1 MEGLVRIACVVP
13 ETFVS
18 NPCKNSQ
25 EIIKYISACHKEK
38 ANITLFPELCV
49 TGYTCGDLFLT
60 SSLLKASN
68 EALCE
73 IAKATSKT
81 KGVYVVGAPMVID
94 GMLFDCAVVVSG
106 GKVCG
111 IVPKNNIPKN
121 QARWFCSARNL
132 ENKENHILSHI
143 FDKDIPVVTDGIFT
157 LSDNV
162 SFCVEIGEDAQS
174 PVSNSSYLT
183 LCGANIVLNLSATE
197 QSFTKNEKI
206 LSFAKQRSE
215 NLKCTYALCS
225 AGCGESTTDFVY
237 SGKSAVFELGEKLCE
252 NASPVDDGY
261 TIFADT
267 DTVKIQ
273 NIRLKDNV
281 FAQNVQDYVNL
292 VQRVE
297 IDANDSYDCDGA
309 NINISKTPFE
319 EAISDDMLY
328 DAFCIAAKGLEKRLR
343 VTGAKAV
350 IGVSGGLDST
360 LALLV
365 CAKAVK
371 DMGKDSKDVVGVTM
385 PCFGTSDRTYNN
397 AVALM
402 EKLGIEIKNIPI
414 KDAVRVHF
422 NDIGHSEDIHDLTY
436 ENAQA
441 RERTQVLMDIAGM
454 VGGLVVGTGDLSE
467 LCLGWCTYNAD
478 HMSMYGV
485 NSSIPKTLIPKILG
499 AVKNKGDFAGCE
511 DIIEDIMSTPIS
523 PELLPPDENGKI
535 NQKTEDLVG
544 PYILHDFFIYYYLK
558 YGFDKERISFYANKA
573 FADTFDSQTTEKWL
587 CKFFSRFMTQQYKR
601 SCQSDGVKVSDF
613 GISPRGDLVM
623 PSDADISM

>member
-1 MEGLVRIACVVP
+1 MEGLVRISCVVP

-18 NPCKNSQ
+18 NARKNAQ
-25 EIIKYISACHKEK
+25 EIIKYISACQREK
-38 ANITLFPELCV
+38 AHIVLFPELCV
-49 TGYTCGDLFLT
+49 TGYSCGDLFLT

-68 EALCE
+68 EALLE

-81 KGVYVVGAPMVID
+81 KGVYIVGAPLVID
-94 GMLFDCAVVVSG
+94 GMLFDCAIVISC

-111 IVPKNNIPKN
+111 IVPKNNISKN
-121 QARWFCSARNL
+121 QSRWFCSSRNL
-132 ENKENHILSHI
+132 ENKETHILSAY
-143 FDKDIPVVTDGIFT
+143 FDKNIPVVTDGIFSINNT
-157 LSDNV
+157 A
-162 SFCVEIGEDAQS
+162 FCIEIGEDAQS

-183 LCGANIVLNLSATE
+183 LCGAHIVLNPTAIE

-206 LSFAKQRSE
+206 VSFAKQKSE
-215 NLKCTYALCS
+215 NLKCTYVLCS
-225 AGCGESTTDFVY
+225 AGCSESTTDFVY
-237 SGKSAVFELGEKLCE
+237 SGKSAVFELGDMLCH
-252 NASPVDDGY
+252 NTNVCDSDY
-261 TIFADT
+261 SIFADT
-267 DTVKIQ
+267 DIVKIE
-273 NIRLKDNV
+273 NVRLKDNV
-281 FAQNVQDYVNL
+281 FASNVQDYVNL

-297 IDANDSYDCDGA
+297 IDTNDMFDCDGA
-309 NINISKTPFE
+309 NINVSKTPFE
-319 EAISDDMLY
+319 DGVCEEMLY
-328 DAFCIAAKGLEKRLR
+328 DAFCIAAKGLSKRLK

-365 CAKAVK
+365 CVKAVK
-371 DMGKDSKDVVGVTM
+371 DLGRDIKDVVGVTM

-397 AVALM
+397 ATSLM
-402 EKLGIEIKNIPI
+402 EKLGIEVKNIPI

-422 NDIGHSEDIHDLTY
+422 DNIGHSEEVHDLTY

-499 AVKNKGDFAGCE
+499 AVKNKGEFEGCE

-544 PYILHDFFIYYYLK
+544 PYVLHDFFIYYYLK
-558 YGFDKERISFYANKA
+558 YGFDKERISFYAEKA
-573 FADTFDSQTTEKWL
+573 FADTFDSEFIEKWL

-601 SCQSDGVKVSDF
+601 SCQSDGVKVCDF

-623 PSDADISM
+623 PSDADISK

>member
-18 NPCKNSQ
+18 NPCKNAQ
-25 EIIKYISACHKEK
+25 EIIKYVSQSNKEK

-94 GMLFDCAVVVSG
+94 GMLFDCAVVLSG
-106 GKVCG
+106 GKLCG
-111 IVPKNNIPKN
+111 IVPKNNISKD
-121 QARWFCSARNL
+121 QSRWFCSARNL
-132 ENKENHILSHI
+132 DTEKNHILSHI
-143 FDKDIPVVTDGIFT
+143 FEKDIPVVTDGIFNFKNT
-157 LSDNV
+157 
-162 SFCVEIGEDAQS
+162 SFCIEIGQDAQS

-183 LCGANIVLNLSATE
+183 LCGAGIVLNPTAIE
-197 QSFTKNEKI
+197 QSFAKNQKI
-206 LSFAKQRSE
+206 LSFAKQKSE
-215 NLKCTYALCS
+215 NLKCTYAFCG

-237 SGKSAVFELGEKLCE
+237 SGKSAVFEIGEKLCE
-252 NASPVDDGY
+252 NANCVDDGY
-261 TIFADT
+261 SIFADS
-267 DTVKIQ
+267 DIVKIE

-281 FAQNVQDYVNL
+281 YAQNVQDYVNL
-292 VQRVE
+292 AQRVD
-297 IDANDSYDCDGA
+297 IDANDNYDCDGA
-309 NINISKTPFE
+309 NINVSKTPFE
-319 EAISDDMLY
+319 VGISQDMLY

-365 CAKAVK
+365 CVKAIK
-371 DMGKDSKDVVGVTM
+371 DMGRDLKDVVGVTM

-422 NDIGHSEDIHDLTY
+422 ADIGQSEVNHDLTY

-467 LCLGWCTYNAD
+467 MCLGWCTYNAD

-499 AVKNKGDFAGCE
+499 AVKDKGEFEGCE
-511 DIIEDIMSTPIS
+511 DVISEIMSTPIS

-558 YGFDKERISFYANKA
+558 YGFDKERIEFYANKA
-573 FADTFDSQTTEKWL
+573 FADVFDSETIEKWL
-587 CKFFSRFMTQQYKR
+587 CKFFSRFYSQQYKR
-601 SCQSDGVKVSDF
+601 SCQSDGVKVTDF

-623 PSDADISM
+623 PSDADISK